1 MLRRYL
7 WMAPYI
13 LLSTL
18 LAFFIL
24 QRPPPGHYPLL
35 IIPVALAVVLHEF
48 SGGLLAA
55 GTALLGMYVA
65 IQLHPGSAVRV
76 EMWQQ
81 SWPTIL
87 ALLASGPLA
96 GWLTGQARERD
107 RQRAKELEAVRNSA
121 LTAIHEAGREI
132 AATLDLE
139 RTLRQVME
147 KAAQTLPMDAGILF
161 RLDEDGRRYEV
172 AVSHNLP
179 AERVEKIWFAF
190 DKGVPGWVVRKRKPL
205 VVDDAR
211 EDSRVH
217 PHVIGEG
224 VLSVL
229 ATPLI
234 TRGRVVGVLNL
245 FCQTGTDAFDE
256 EALRLAQVFAD
267 QAAVFIEN
275 ARLVDELRRAAAELE
290 ARVEERTRQLQE
302 TQAQVV
308 RAEKMAVV
316 GRLAASVA
324 HEVNNP
330 LQAIALHLQLL
341 DEEPLSAAGA
351 EQLAIVRHEQGR
363 IAAIVQRLLDFQ
375 RPRKGDKKREDVVCL
390 LQDVLA
396 LADKQLEQA
405 EVDVQLDAPDGD
417 LPVLAV
423 GVQLQQVF
431 LNLILNAC
439 EAMPDGGALPIIA
452 GWANGNVIIKF
463 SDEGTG
469 MSAEV
474 LEELFEPFFS
484 TKHTGT
490 GLGLAVSQEIVVDHG
505 GEITA
510 ESPIRDSASRPGS
523 RFQVTLPLYA
533 EVELETFPVEAVI
546 VDIRMPG
553 MSGTDLLAAIR
564 ERWPDVAVVLL
575 TGHGTLE
582 SAMRA
587 VKEGAHDYLLK
598 PAQPET
604 IREVTAEALA
614 AARRRRDRQQ
624 LLRTLRDGLQRLEA
638 LPGRPT
644 TPSASHRAKRQ
655 LAVGDLHID
664 LQAHLVQQ
672 GGKEIE
678 LTPSEYE
685 VLVTLAQHAGE
696 VVDYVTLVKL
706 ALEYEAELW
715 EAKELIKR
723 HVFTLRRKIEP
734 DPGEPR
740 YVRNVR
746 GVGYRLADPDA

>member
-1 MLRRYL
+1 VFRRPL
-7 WMAPYI
+7 WLFPYI
-13 LLSTL
+13 TLSLL
-18 LAFFIL
+18 LAYFIL
-24 QRPPPGHYPLL
+24 EQPPPTHYPLL
-35 IIPVALAVVLHEF
+35 LIPVALAVVLDEF

-55 GTALLGMYVA
+55 GTALLGMYAA
-65 IQLHPGSAVRV
+65 IQLHPESAVRV
-76 EMWQQ
+76 EMWRQ
-81 SWPTIL
+81 SWPTVL
-87 ALLASGPLA
+87 ALLVSGPLT
-96 GWLTGQARERD
+96 GWLTEHAREQD
-107 RQRAKELEAVRNSA
+107 RQQAKAIEAARTSA

-161 RLDEDGRRYEV
+161 RLDDESRRYQV
-172 AVSHNLP
+172 AVSQNLP

-190 DKGVPGWVVRKRKPL
+190 DEGVPGWVVRKRKPL
-205 VVDDAR
+205 VIDDAR

-217 PHVIGEG
+217 PHVLEEG

-229 ATPLI
+229 AIPLI
-234 TRGRVVGVLNL
+234 TREHVVGVLNL

-302 TQAQVV
+302 TQAQVI

-341 DEEPLSAAGA
+341 DEERLSAAGA
-351 EQLAIVRHEQGR
+351 EQLAIVRHEQAR

-390 LQDVLA
+390 LQDVFA

-405 EVDVQLDAPDGD
+405 EVEVRLDVPDGD
-417 LPVLAV
+417 LPVLGV
-423 GVQLQQVF
+423 GDQLQQVF

-439 EAMPDGGALPIIA
+439 EAMPEGGALRIIA
-452 GWANGNVIIKF
+452 GRANGNVFIDF

-505 GEITA
+505 GQITA

-523 RFQVTLPLYA
+523 RFQVTLPFYA
-533 EVELETFPVEAVI
+533 EAEDEGELN
-546 VDIRMPG
+546 
-553 MSGTDLLAAIR
+553 
-564 ERWPDVAVVLL
+564 
-575 TGHGTLE
+575 
-582 SAMRA
+582 
-587 VKEGAHDYLLK
+587 VK
-598 PAQPET
+598 
-604 IREVTAEALA
+604 
-614 AARRRRDRQQ
+614 
-624 LLRTLRDGLQRLEA
+624 
-638 LPGRPT
+638 
-644 TPSASHRAKRQ
+644 PSR
-655 LAVGDLHID
+655 
-664 LQAHLVQQ
+664 
-672 GGKEIE
+672 
-678 LTPSEYE
+678 
-685 VLVTLAQHAGE
+685 
-696 VVDYVTLVKL
+696 
-706 ALEYEAELW
+706 
-715 EAKELIKR
+715 
-723 HVFTLRRKIEP
+723 
-734 DPGEPR
+734 
-740 YVRNVR
+740 
-746 GVGYRLADPDA
+746 